1 MPRRCTALLTSKGDL
16 PKAREN
22 IVHPID
28 HTSTFSHICTGGRTE
43 VSSGARYAALL
54 LRAASSSACR
64 PCCLVSTDRRATVT
78 DPKSVSTPTPQG
90 FEESGGEISTL

>member
-1 MPRRCTALLTSKGDL
+1 M
-16 PKAREN
+16 
-22 IVHPID
+22 
-28 HTSTFSHICTGGRTE
+28 
-43 VSSGARYAALL
+43 SSGARYAALL

-90 FEESGGEISTL
+90 LEESGGEINTLCGFTSLGDERRGEEERKIEER